1 MRGYLKLSSRRWV
14 RTTLRAI
21 GRMRVVHQ
29 FTLDHRRQ
37 PGSRNNLRVPRTGR
51 RHHRLGRLERSGR
64 AYGDVT
70 PLPLGEAGAPASR
83 LAPRGRGSGLAT
95 FPKELTMNIEDEI
108 LNIRTKFARIEGRLS
123 GVYRLP
129 ELYPA

>member
-1 MRGYLKLSSRRWV
+1 MRGYLKWSSRRWV

-64 AYGDVT
+64 AYGDVARL
-70 PLPLGEAGAPASR
+70 LPLGEAGPPAGQ
-83 LAPRGRGSGLAT
+83 LARRVRVSGLGA
-95 FPKELTMNIEDEI
+95 FSQALTMDLGDEK
-108 LNIRTKFARIEGRLS
+108 LNIRN
-123 GVYRLP
+123 
-129 ELYPA
+129 